1 MARRRK
7 NYNYRTVYTKHHG
20 PIPKDEFGRS
30 FDVHHLNGDPD
41 DDRPENLI
49 AVSVAEHYRIHMEQG
64 DYAAAALIAK
74 RANAPLPDTTGERN
88 TFYGKRH
95 TRESMRKMVQT
106 RRESGD
112 GDYHHG
118 TNPGTLDAV
127 RIANSRRLKTDNPM
141 KDADTV
147 QAVQSKRLATVK
159 SFDYWKT
166 KYFDPH
172 EKSKQIQEYILNSS
186 DRISHLSLIREFNI
200 TRDFAVSISRRFNS
214 KEI

>member
-7 NYNYRTVYTKHHG
+7 NYNYRNVYTKHHG

-30 FDVHHLNGDPD
+30 FDVHHLNGNPD

-49 AVSVAEHYRIHMEQG
+49 AVSIADHYRIHIEQG
-64 DYAAAALIAK
+64 DYAAAALIAR
-74 RANAPLPDTTGERN
+74 RANAPIPDTTGERN
-88 TFYGKRH
+88 AFYGRKH
-95 TRESMRKMVQT
+95 SRESMRRMAET
-106 RRESGD
+106 RRESGN

-118 TNPGTLDAV
+118 KNPGTLESVRAV
-127 RIANSRRLKTDNPM
+127 NSRRLKSDNPM
-141 KDADTV
+141 KDSTTV
-147 QAVQSKRLATVK
+147 QNVQSKRLSTIK

-166 KYFDPH
+166 KHFDPH
-172 EKSKQIQEYILNSS
+172 VKSKEIQDFILNKS
-186 DRISHLSLIREFNI
+186 DRIDHLELIREFNI